1 MSGEACCDRGVRG
14 WRGFTLIELLVVIAI
29 IALLVG
35 ILLPALGKARDAAR
49 GVKCAS
55 NERQL
60 VVCLLLYSTDHKSMF
75 PPNANTPK
83 DYWYD
88 APRIGRYLP
97 DSNLEVLNTT
107 NPDSSFDDCG
117 EIKNT
122 VGGTVM
128 VCPNHPQ
135 GARSY
140 TMNYWASGYIERDCN
155 SNQITRP
162 NGQWGTAFNDTAD
175 LSSKMLLIGEAWGT
189 AASSSSITG
198 QVGYYSVSQIGA
210 QGKFGQR
217 FGGGTGVTDFNI
229 SPPIPGEFNAIP
241 KSYVPY
247 YRHPNRNSDRQK
259 LQGGA
264 YLGYVDGHCEVKKP
278 EQLFDKTT
286 GFTKRDTLWSILDL
300 TKPE

>member
-35 ILLPALGKARDAAR
+35 LLLPALGKARDAAR

-217 FGGGTGVTDFNI
+217 FGGGPGGVDWSHPLGDNMLI
-229 SPPIPGEFNAIP
+229 YSAVRLHVLPILFLNAR
-241 KSYVPY
+241 V
-247 YRHPNRNSDRQK
+247 YRSWQ
-259 LQGGA
+259 
-264 YLGYVDGHCEVKKP
+264 VDGVLGEMKNVSGFEADLEFGYEFDRAKK
-278 EQLFDKTT
+278 K
-286 GFTKRDTLWSILDL
+286 
-300 TKPE
+300 